1 MNDLPERLLAERKAD
16 GVALPSI
23 RSLAAHFG
31 VAPLTIHRALRV
43 LQEGG
48 RVHAVSRKGFFWG
61 KEPIAVASLP
71 RRSDRLAQTRERLVS
86 DLRSGVFHPHRELP
100 SRLALSQIYGI
111 APGRIGALLD
121 ELAESGTLLR
131 RGRGFALPTPPRR
144 AEEGTVLVVSRC
156 DASGTLLLETER
168 QTDFVKSVHREGRER
183 ALRIVVLGWCQDEGS
198 GAFLNQDGVEVEP
211 RSVPGILLGCLVS
224 TWLVRDPRVLLGD
237 LGKLRV
243 PISVW
248 WEHPPGEFPS
258 GGSWKA
264 PVLGFNI
271 SFGPSSGVVVGRHL
285 RSAGTGPIAFVSPFH
300 GGDWSRAR
308 LEGLLEGL
316 RGTDI
321 EIVPFV
327 DEARASA
334 WEHHQAEGGVAAGE
348 RRIRDILADFL
359 ELVPHIFAK
368 VHRCVVG
375 TYALLPEML
384 EAPELLLCVHIY
396 DFAFCR
402 RRRVGEKRGRLELEA
417 RPGAQGNECHA
428 GKRDHH
434 ADPAGERETLVQEDD
449 REERGKHRHGGDDE
463 ARRPGGNH
471 DLAGIQPHVVDEKA
485 QETEQQHHGQVAGA
499 GQRLP
504 RHE

>member
-1 MNDLPERLLAERKAD
+1 LLAERKAD

-359 ELVPHIFAK
+359 DRRDLERNPVWVAVNDHTA
-368 VHRCVVG
+368 VV
-375 TYALLPEML
+375 LLDVLRE
-384 EAPELLLCVHIY
+384 
-396 DFAFCR
+396 
-402 RRRVGEKRGRLELEA
+402 RGRP
-417 RPGAQGNECHA
+417 RPYIVSFDNSSISDAHQIDSFEFHTEGMVRQMLYHVLHPKAHLF
-428 GKRDHH
+428 RDGGLHEMV
-434 ADPAGERETLVQEDD
+434 GRLVL
-449 REERGKHRHGGDDE
+449 R
-463 ARRPGGNH
+463 
-471 DLAGIQPHVVDEKA
+471 
-485 QETEQQHHGQVAGA
+485 T
-499 GQRLP
+499 
-504 RHE
+504 